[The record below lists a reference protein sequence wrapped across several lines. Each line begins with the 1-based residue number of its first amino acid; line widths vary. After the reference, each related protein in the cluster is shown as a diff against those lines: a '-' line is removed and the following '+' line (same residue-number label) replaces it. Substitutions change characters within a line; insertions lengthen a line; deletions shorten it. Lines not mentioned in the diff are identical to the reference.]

1 MATFHRAS
9 HQSEPEYPIKPPLNA
24 ESDTGSTTSKHNVDS
39 CQSLDHPPQFSNVTY
54 AKPHSFIPKPQI
66 TYVRQSQLESLIIE
80 AYEAAVSRFGEHQL
94 HSIKRFVLDD
104 VGPYL
109 LDVDIAE
116 KRIDQV
122 FALLSNQTGPNK
134 KYFFEIINLFRNTKS
149 AQDMQTKSKRITN
162 EIFAD
167 LKSIP
172 ADIESLYKGKEIDLQ
187 TGYPILSWFLD
198 MYSRDRIANALN
210 INASFT
216 RRYDIT
222 RWFNDNL
229 FARYVLHTH
238 PEIAQKL
245 KQAMVTLCKY
255 VLPSIELHSIQYNIE
270 DKINGVARYVI
281 ASHHFIQSVIYDQ
294 SIDEQW
300 QPIFPIQ
307 IDVKIIPRQVKN
319 SRPCSY
325 ENN

>member
-198 MYSRDRIANALN
+198 MYSRDRIAKAVE
-210 INASFT
+210 FD
-216 RRYDIT
+216 YDIT
-222 RWFNDNL
+222 GWFHAYENP

-238 PEIAQKL
+238 PEIANKL
-245 KQAMVTLCKY
+245 KHGMIALVKH
-255 VLPSIELHSIQYNIE
+255 VLPPIKLHNIQYNIV
-270 DKINGVARYVI
+270 DDLNAFASYVI
-281 ASHHFIQSVIYDQ
+281 SSYQFIQSVL
-294 SIDEQW
+294 IDEW
-300 QPIFPIQ
+300 QHILPIQ
-307 IDVKIIPRQVKN
+307 VDVKIIPRQV
-319 SRPCSY
+319 
-325 ENN
+325 